1 MALVSLQNIGIGF
14 AEPLLDDISLQI
26 EEGEHICLLGRNGSG
41 KTTLMKL
48 ISGELS
54 PDRGLVVR
62 RQGMGTAR
70 LTQEIP
76 EQMNR
81 TVWDLVGSAGADY
94 GHMIE
99 SHRLERILHELKLTG
114 NDQFDTL
121 SSGLKRRA
129 LLARA
134 LLAEPDLLMLD
145 EPTNHLDIESIA
157 WLDGYLRDYPKAV
170 LLVTHDRQLVRSVAG
185 RIIEIDLGRLFD
197 WKCSY
202 DLFLQRKEDALAAEE
217 QQNKRFDKKLSQE
230 EVWIRQGIK
239 ARRTRNEGRVKA
251 LLAMREERRN
261 RRGAVGQV
269 KMILQEGNRSGE
281 LVLKARKLGYRYE
294 RKALFSGFSTVV
306 NRRDRI
312 GIMGPNGCGKSTLI
326 RLLLGELTPTE
337 GEVELGTG
345 LRIIYY
351 DQQRQQLDDEK
362 TVWEN
367 LAGGNDHVLINGRSE
382 HVVGYLQRFLFS
394 PERLHVA
401 VRCLS
406 GGERGRLLLARLF
419 TQPCNLLVLDEPTN
433 DLDIETLELLEEILL
448 DYQGTLLLIS
458 HDRAF
463 INNVVTSTLVFEAGN
478 GIAEYVGGYDDWL
491 RQRPVPAKTAEPEKS
506 PPSQRVKVA
515 QKLTNKE
522 ERELA
527 SLPGEIE
534 NLEAEKKSLLDSMS
548 KPDFYRREPDEIT
561 RANSQLQSLETA
573 IGQAYHRWQV
583 LEDKRLEFSAKS

>member
-1 MALVSLQNIGIGF
+1 
-14 AEPLLDDISLQI
+14 
-26 EEGEHICLLGRNGSG
+26 
-41 KTTLMKL
+41 
-48 ISGELS
+48 
-54 PDRGLVVR
+54 
-62 RQGMGTAR
+62 
-70 LTQEIP
+70 
-76 EQMNR
+76 MNR